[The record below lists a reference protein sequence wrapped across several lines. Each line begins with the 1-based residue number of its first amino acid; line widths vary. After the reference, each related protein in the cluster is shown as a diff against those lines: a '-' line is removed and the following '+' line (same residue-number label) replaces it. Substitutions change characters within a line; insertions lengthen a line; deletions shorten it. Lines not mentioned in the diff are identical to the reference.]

1 MDLGLLKRV
10 YFLGIGGI
18 GMSALARYFKQAGV
32 EVSGYDKTETPLTQ
46 SLSNEGIPVHYNE
59 DPDAIPNDTELVI
72 YTPAI
77 PKDHKEWLT
86 IKERNLSIVKRSEV
100 LGWLSKDLFCIAISG
115 THGKTSISC
124 MTAHVL
130 LQAKQPVNAFVGGIS
145 VNYQTNLMLTQGAE
159 SVVVEA
165 DEYDRS
171 FLQLSPDI
179 AVISAIDA
187 DHLDIYGNYEALKD
201 TFVEF
206 AGKIKAGGI
215 LIRNTK
221 VTWNKLNGI
230 KELTYGIGEGDY
242 SAKNI
247 HVEDGRFVF
256 DLVTPS
262 FEVLSVRMLVP
273 GVHNIENAVAAAA
286 IAHLRGLSANEIR
299 EGIESYRG
307 VKRRFELQF
316 NSPEMVYIDDYAH
329 HPEELRACI
338 SAARA
343 LYPGRHITGIFQPH
357 LYSRTNDLAKD
368 FSAALDTLDELLL
381 LPIYPAREL
390 PIAGVNSAM
399 LLPGITH
406 AVAHL
411 IEKEEIPAFAA
422 TVKPGVLITM
432 GAGDIDQWIDKI
444 REILQHHF
452 KSPSV

>member
-1 MDLGLLKRV
+1 M
-10 YFLGIGGI
+10 I
-18 GMSALARYFKQAGV
+18 
-32 EVSGYDKTETPLTQ
+32 TPQ
-46 SLSNEGIPVHYNE
+46 
-59 DPDAIPNDTELVI
+59 
-72 YTPAI
+72 
-77 PKDHKEWLT
+77 
-86 IKERNLSIVKRSEV
+86 
-100 LGWLSKDLFCIAISG
+100 
-115 THGKTSISC
+115 
-124 MTAHVL
+124 
-130 LQAKQPVNAFVGGIS
+130 
-145 VNYQTNLMLTQGAE
+145 
-159 SVVVEA
+159 
-165 DEYDRS
+165 
-171 FLQLSPDI
+171 
-179 AVISAIDA
+179 
-187 DHLDIYGNYEALKD
+187 
-201 TFVEF
+201 
-206 AGKIKAGGI
+206 
-215 LIRNTK
+215 
-221 VTWNKLNGI
+221 
-230 KELTYGIGEGDY
+230 
-242 SAKNI
+242 KNI